1 MALEQVFECPR
12 TLTRSTI
19 GEAAVGVLPLAAK
32 RKMIDKVGDPSDQQE
47 SPVIEPAR
55 SSVAQLAR
63 QRPRIMCSELLGR
76 SQK

>member
-12 TLTRSTI
+12 TLTRLTI

-32 RKMIDKVGDPSDQQE
+32 RKMIDKVETPQRSARE

-55 SSVAQLAR
+55 SSVAQ
-63 QRPRIMCSELLGR
+63 
-76 SQK
+76 